1 MNNFRKTLV
10 WIPPIALAALLLFG
24 SAMAH
29 ESQTDYRAGGN
40 HLDVTSNGKL
50 YTCLLDRKI
59 GIAVESFDKS
69 AVMVSERGYV
79 STAALRR
86 CTSDI
91 PVHVSLIP
99 SGVGVLADIN
109 LKKRLYVSVDFVSVK
124 PFTYLATV
132 ARLNSSRNM
141 VTLDGAYVS
150 GKKLSELQRYSFGSS
165 GDAGS
170 AVISPD
176 GRYVAPSG
184 KINCGPYGSPGV
196 WDIAK
201 NKRVI
206 TDDDSCSALFE
217 VKGNK

>member
-1 MNNFRKTLV
+1 
-10 WIPPIALAALLLFG
+10 
-24 SAMAH
+24 
-29 ESQTDYRAGGN
+29 
-40 HLDVTSNGKL
+40 
-50 YTCLLDRKI
+50 LLDRKI
-59 GIAVESFDKS
+59 GIAVKSFDKS